1 MDPIAIGALNE
12 ILTTVVASITILVG
26 LGLGLRAWT
35 KRAAALHAGQASRLL
50 EGVEAMQRTLEDMR
64 QDMAEVH
71 DRLDF
76 TERLLTQVVD
86 QSERRLPPGQ

>member
-12 ILTTVVASITILVG
+12 IVTTIVVSFTILIG

-35 KRAAALHAGQASRLL
+35 KRAAALRAGDAARLL
-50 EGVEAMQRTLEDMR
+50 EGVETMQRTLEDMR
-64 QDMAEVH
+64 QDVADMN

-86 QSERRLPPGQ
+86 QSGRRLPGGE